1 MFKDGTDVIT
11 TPLHDAIP
19 AARALPLTRRSALL
33 LAGASALVAVSAPAL
48 AQIALY
54 ADALPPGFAY
64 VRFANTTAEAVTL
77 SPNFGDKLTMGTD
90 GQARLTPY
98 QVVEK
103 VAERTL
109 SAEFASG
116 AVKGS
121 ATLPLTP
128 GSFHTVLVSRKGTG
142 FETKII
148 VDTTEYN
155 QLRARLAFY
164 NATADCAN
172 AALLLEPKNQAIFT
186 GVAPGSMK
194 ARSVNPVES
203 AKVQATCGT
212 AKPPVVDMGELGP
225 GGLYSMWLM
234 APSGTPVAF
243 MARDTIAP
251 YQR

>member
-1 MFKDGTDVIT
+1 MIT
-11 TPLHDAIP
+11 THSETSIQWA
-19 AARALPLTRRSALL
+19 LTRRRALL
-33 LAGASALVAVSAPAL
+33 LAGAAALTAVAAPAL

-64 VRFANTTAEAVTL
+64 VRFANTTMDAVTL
-77 SPNFGDKLTMGTD
+77 SPNFADKLTMGTD

-116 AVKGS
+116 TAKGN
-121 ATLPLTP
+121 ADLKLTP
-128 GSFHTVLVSRKGTG
+128 GSFHTILISRKGSG
-142 FETKII
+142 FDLKTI

-172 AALLLEPKNQAIFT
+172 AALLLEPKSQSIFS
-186 GVAPGSMK
+186 GVPPGAMK
-194 ARSVNPVES
+194 ARSVNPIES

-212 AKPPVVDMGELGP
+212 AKPPVVDLGELGP
-225 GGLYSMWLM
+225 GGLYSVWLM
-234 APSGTPVAF
+234 APAGAPVAF